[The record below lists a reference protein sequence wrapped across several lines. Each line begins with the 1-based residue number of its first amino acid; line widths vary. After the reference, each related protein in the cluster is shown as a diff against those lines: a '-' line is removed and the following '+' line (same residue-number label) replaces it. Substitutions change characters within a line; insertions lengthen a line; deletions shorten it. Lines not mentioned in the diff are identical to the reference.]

1 MSKNSFKYRFKN
13 NLVEPSKYLDT
24 YTTRYQRTM
33 IIQFFENNILLV
45 LSSMC
50 QNVN

>member
-24 YTTRYQRTM
+24 YRYYK
-33 IIQFFENNILLV
+33 ISKNNDYPIL
-45 LSSMC
+45 
-50 QNVN
+50 